1 MRDTIRYHET
11 TFNRDTRQIEDVC
24 DWTVMQASPTII
36 IIQKELPDGTFRKKN
51 IRVVEDHDGNVWKV
65 QKTQIK
71 ADGAAAGL
79 MKFFRHCIEEDFMTC
94 DVRRILNFAF
104 DTMKECKA

>member
-1 MRDTIRYHET
+1 MSDILTYRET
-11 TFNRDTRQIEDVC
+11 TIDLATYQRETVC
-24 DWTVMQASPTII
+24 GWTIAQAGPTVI

-51 IRVVEDHDGNVWKV
+51 IRVVEDHDGNVWKL

-79 MKFFRHCIEEDFMTC
+79 MNHFRRCIEKDIMTC
-94 DVRRILNFAF
+94 DMLRILNFAF